1 MRREALFFLFI
12 RKENFLVER
21 SLLLVS
27 LFFLQSKLLIRNYW
41 GLSNNVNEINE
52 LEFLIKMILISI
64 DIKFDLKFDQYIYNI
79 GSEKI
84 IVQNMK

>member
-1 MRREALFFLFI
+1 M
-12 RKENFLVER
+12 
-21 SLLLVS
+21 
-27 LFFLQSKLLIRNYW
+27 
-41 GLSNNVNEINE
+41 NEMNE

-64 DIKFDLKFDQYIYNI
+64 DIKFDLKFDQYIFIYNI

>member
-1 MRREALFFLFI
+1 M
-12 RKENFLVER
+12 
-21 SLLLVS
+21 
-27 LFFLQSKLLIRNYW
+27 
-41 GLSNNVNEINE
+41 NEMNE
-52 LEFLIKMILISI
+52 LEFLIKMMLISI